1 MSAPT
6 SPPAS
11 RRCWPLT
18 IVVATLGACVI
29 VPACLFIAIQLDAGY
44 WFLLRHAAGVSAVE
58 AQDLAQPSAIDDSSS
73 GTAPL
78 PADATAAERG
88 GALFAAESC
97 HSCHSLEPGRT
108 LVGPSLAGVGERA
121 ASTVP
126 GQTAEAFLHQSIVDP
141 DAHVVDSF
149 PAHVMPGN
157 FERSLTPEQIDD
169 LVAFLLTQ

>member
-18 IVVATLGACVI
+18 IVVATLGACLI

-44 WFLLRHAAGVSAVE
+44 WFLLRNVAGVSD
-58 AQDLAQPSAIDDSSS
+58 AQAQGQSPQAGLDDSDA
-73 GTAPL
+73 TPL
-78 PADATAAERG
+78 PANATAAERG
-88 GALFAAESC
+88 AALFAQESC

-126 GQTAEAFLHQSIVDP
+126 GETAEAYLRQSIVDP
-141 DAHVVDSF
+141 DAHVADGF

-157 FERSLTPEQIDD
+157 FERKLTPEQIDD
-169 LVAFLLTQ
+169 LVAYLLTR